1 MPCGISSL
9 LVQVTVVPAF
19 TVVVAGVKKKL
30 SIVTVF
36 GAPSAR
42 ANRTLPASSEP
53 TTAPS
58 TEQAIIGRNIF
69 FSLVFFSLFLALQR
83 RIDDRETLLVL
94 LEGDIGNAEHF
105 AQLIVRHFH
114 RARRGGGARRRLRES
129 GRTRGVERDV
139 AFHLLHDLV
148 DVAVEHRYRTEL
160 LEIAQRLSAVLR
172 APAPFLRDGPERD
185 MREQQ
190 DRRRSRAAFNITFQP
205 FELFVAEIAQTAGL
219 EVDDIDQADEVHAV
233 GIEAVPARALGGFAI
248 TLAIDFTLIRIDQV
262 VLARHIV
269 HVKPRL

>member
-94 LEGDIGNAEHF
+94 LEGDVGDAEHF

-129 GRTRGVERDV
+129 GRTRSMECDV
-139 AFHLLHDLV
+139 AFHLLHHLM
-148 DVAVEHRYRTEL
+148 DVAVKHGHRTEFL
-160 LEIAQRLSAVLR
+160 QVAKRLR
-172 APAPFLRDGPERD
+172 AILGAPTPVLIDGPERD
-185 MREQQ
+185 MREQN
-190 DRRRSRAAFNITFQP
+190 DRR
-205 FELFVAEIAQTAGL
+205 
-219 EVDDIDQADEVHAV
+219 
-233 GIEAVPARALGGFAI
+233 
-248 TLAIDFTLIRIDQV
+248 
-262 VLARHIV
+262 
-269 HVKPRL
+269 